1 MNKPERLFD
10 CIAFQMSKFPKPD
23 MLAAKEKGVWRKYS
37 TSEISETVD
46 ILACGL
52 SAIGVS
58 GNDLTVEGQDKI
70 AIISNNRPEWL
81 ITDLAVQKLG
91 AILVP
96 IYPTTSNHEIE
107 FIFRDASVKYVF
119 VSNAELFEKI
129 RQVRP
134 NIPSIKN
141 VYTFDKIEGVDHWSS
156 LLHCCNRC
164 KKK

>member
-10 CIAFQMSKFPKPD
+10 CIAFQLEKFPKPD
-23 MLAAKEKGVWRKYS
+23 MLAAKEKGIWRKYS
-37 TSEISETVD
+37 TREISETVD

-91 AILVP
+91 AVLVP

-119 VSNAELFEKI
+119 ASSAEL
-129 RQVRP
+129 
-134 NIPSIKN
+134 
-141 VYTFDKIEGVDHWSS
+141 Y
-156 LLHCCNRC
+156 
-164 KKK
+164 